1 MAGQRGF
8 FDADERL
15 RELSAAG
22 DPLER
27 LLAVVDFEIFR
38 DELTAALRRS
48 DRRKGGRPPLD
59 AVMMFQVLVLQAL
72 YGLSDEAV
80 EYQIRDRL
88 SFMRFLS
95 FGLDDA
101 VPDRTT
107 VWLFR
112 EALVAAGAIDALF
125 ARFDAE
131 LKRQGYFALGGQIV
145 DASIVEAPK
154 QRRTAEEKRQIRDG
168 ETPSWPKAK
177 ARQKDTE
184 ARWTIKR
191 GRVKR
196 KSGPHLAT
204 PDGGTP
210 PSATERTAEALMIPA
225 FGYKNHINIDC
236 RFGFIRRFV
245 VTDAAAH
252 DGHRLAD
259 LLNPDAFDSR
269 VWADTAYRSAA
280 NERTIEAAGR
290 VSMIHF
296 RRPRGRPL
304 PAPRRRANRARSAVR
319 AHVEHPFAEQK
330 ARMGLFVRTIG
341 RARAAVKIGMANL
354 AYTFRRLSWHQRHVA
369 SA

>member
-1 MAGQRGF
+1 MAGQCGF
-8 FDADERL
+8 FDADQRL
-15 RELSAAG
+15 RELSEAG

-38 DELTAALRRS
+38 DELNAALRRS

-59 AVMMFQVLVLQAL
+59 AVMMFKVLVLQAL
-72 YGLSDEAV
+72 YGLSDEAA

-88 SFMRFLS
+88 SFMRFL
-95 FGLDDA
+95 GLGLGDA

-112 EALVAAGAIDALF
+112 EALGAIDTLF

-131 LKRQGYFALGGQIV
+131 LKRQGYFALGGQII
-145 DASIVEAPK
+145 DASLVEAPK
-154 QRRTAEEKRQIRDG
+154 QRLSAEEKRQIRDG
-168 ETPSWPKAK
+168 ETPSWPRAK

-196 KSGPHLAT
+196 KPGPQL
-204 PDGGTP
+204 TP
-210 PSATERTAEALMIPA
+210 PNATERTAEALMIPA
-225 FGYKNHINIDC
+225 FGYKNHINIDR

-245 VTDAAAH
+245 VTDAAAY
-252 DGHRLAD
+252 DGQRLAA

-280 NERTIEAAGR
+280 NERVIEAAGR

-296 RRPRGRPL
+296 RKPPGRSM
-304 PAPRRRANRARSAVR
+304 PAPHRRANQARSAVR

-341 RARAAVKIGMANL
+341 RARATVKIGMANL
-354 AYTFRRLSWHQRHVA
+354 AYNFRRLAWQQRCA
-369 SA
+369 TA